1 MIETIKRP
9 KTIIEPKRDDNSMN
23 YYVSE
28 FDMKEIGVLVTIS
41 LKPCKDKTR
50 VEIGG
55 LLFRLIGV
63 YNDIDKAISFIKEN
77 YPKAKVL
84 EFGVVPQFVKYK
96 IIKIFEVD

>member
-1 MIETIKRP
+1 MIETLKRP
-9 KTIIEPKRDDNSMN
+9 KTIIEPKKDDNSMN

-50 VEIGG
+50 VQWNN
-55 LLFRLIGV
+55 LSFRLIGV
-63 YNDIDKAISFIKEN
+63 FDDMDKAISFIKEN
-77 YPKAKVL
+77 YVKARVL
-84 EFGVVPQFVKYK
+84 EFAAVPQFVKYK

>member
-1 MIETIKRP
+1 MIETLKRP
-9 KTIIEPKRDDNSMN
+9 KTIIEPKKNDSMN

-41 LKPCKDKTR
+41 LKPCKDKVR
-50 VEIGG
+50 LEFDN
-55 LLFRLIGV
+55 LSFRLIGV
-63 YNDIDKAISFIKEN
+63 YDDIDKAISFIKEN
-77 YPKAKVL
+77 YLKARVL